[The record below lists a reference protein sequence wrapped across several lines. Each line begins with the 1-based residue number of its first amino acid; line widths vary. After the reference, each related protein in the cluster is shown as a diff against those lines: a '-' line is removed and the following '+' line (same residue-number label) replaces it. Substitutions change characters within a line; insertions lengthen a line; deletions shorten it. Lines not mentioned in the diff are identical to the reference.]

1 MNKKY
6 FLGIIVE
13 LSQAFNMT
21 DHKILIKKLEK
32 YEICGRNLLWLKV
45 IFQTKQYIGYKDDFS
60 EQKSMGLLQLKCGVT
75 QDSIVG
81 ALFFI
86 NKQMIFPLFRNT
98 YH

>member
-45 IFQTKQYIGYKDDFS
+45 IFQTENNILDIK
-60 EQKSMGLLQLKCGVT
+60 
-75 QDSIVG
+75 
-81 ALFFI
+81 
-86 NKQMIFPLFRNT
+86 MISVSRNLWV
-98 YH
+98 YCN

>member
-1 MNKKY
+1 MWSKFVMVKSH
-6 FLGIIVE
+6 
-13 LSQAFNMT
+13 LSN
-21 DHKILIKKLEK
+21 
-32 YEICGRNLLWLKV
+32 R
-45 IFQTKQYIGYKDDFS
+45 KQYIGYKDDFS

-75 QDSIVG
+75 QDSIIG